1 MESSRVQ
8 KGIYGM
14 GISVKIQKET
24 ERYPLGVSRQE
35 EGLRI
40 AFVSRARSCGI
51 ILEQKGEEI
60 RVPFSEEVKTGD
72 VYRLFLKMANT
83 RNLTY
88 YFYESND
95 KGVETMVPDP
105 YGKVFVNRLPFGAYQ
120 EESSFR
126 AGFPGEF
133 SWEEEKRPH
142 LSYEESIVYCLHVR
156 GFTRHASSGVR
167 HKGTFAGLIEKIPY
181 LKDLGVTTLE
191 LQPAYEFAEKEK
203 PADEVCTSGVPSPY
217 ASFLPDLNYW
227 GYKKGYYYAP
237 KASYAF
243 AKDPSREFKAMVRA
257 LHRAGMEIVMQFYFS
272 ADISPLEIPNILK
285 YWMEEYHIDGFHLI
299 EDQNMAQLLAKD
311 PEFSGVKL
319 WYSGFDTDSIYG
331 HFQKP
336 ASKNLGVYETAW
348 QKDMRSFLKGDAGM
362 LQTALR
368 HLCDVSEQTGRIH
381 YFSTYCGFTMMDMLS
396 YTEKHNE
403 ANGEDNRDGER
414 DNLSWNCGE
423 EGSTRKWK
431 VLALRKKQFRNAMML
446 LFLSAGTPL
455 LFMGDEFGNSQNG
468 NNNPYCQDNKI
479 SWMNWNEW
487 KKNQELHAFTKEM
500 IALRKAHPVFRKGRL
515 PDFRDTLSCGY
526 PDISYHGICAWIPSL
541 AEKDRQV
548 GIFYYGKYASDCSF
562 YLAINLHWESKK
574 LALPKLPGKQK
585 WRLCMATD
593 KVALDGEE
601 GNSLILPPRSIAL
614 YISNS
619 AVL

>member
-1 MESSRVQ
+1 
-8 KGIYGM
+8 M
-14 GISVKIQKET
+14 GISVMIQKET

-35 EGLRI
+35 GGLRI
-40 AFVSRARSCGI
+40 AFVSGAHSCGI

-60 RVPFSEEVKTGD
+60 RVPFSEELRTGN

-83 RNLTY
+83 RNLAY
-88 YFYESND
+88 CFYESDD
-95 KGVETMVPDP
+95 KGIETIVPDL
-105 YGKVFVNRLPFGAYQ
+105 YGKVFVNRLPFGVYQ

-126 AGFPGEF
+126 AGFPGTF
-133 SWEEEKRPH
+133 SWGEEKKPQ
-142 LSYEESIVYCLHVR
+142 LSYEESVVYCLHVR

-167 HKGTFAGLIEKIPY
+167 HKGTFAGLTEKIPY
-181 LKDLGVTTLE
+181 LKELGVNTLE

-203 PADEVCTSGVPSPY
+203 PADSMH
-217 ASFLPDLNYW
+217 ASRVSSFQTFPLPELNYW

-237 KASYAF
+237 KSSYAA
-243 AKDPSREFKAMVRA
+243 AKDPCREFKEMVKA
-257 LHRAGMEIVMQFYFS
+257 LHRVGMEIVMQFYFS
-272 ADISPLEIPNILK
+272 ADIPALEIPNILK

-299 EDQNMAQLLAKD
+299 EDRSMAQLLAKD
-311 PEFSGVKL
+311 PGFSGVKL

-331 HFQKP
+331 YFQKP
-336 ASKNLGVYETAW
+336 VSKNLGVYEAAW
-348 QKDMRSFLKGDAGM
+348 QKDMRCFLKGDSGM

-368 HLCDVSEQTGRIH
+368 HLCGVSEQTGRIH

-414 DNLSWNCGE
+414 DNFSWNCGE
-423 EGSTRKWK
+423 EGSTRKGK

-455 LFMGDEFGNSQNG
+455 LFMGDEFGNSQKG
-468 NNNPYCQDNKI
+468 NNNPYCQDNEI
-479 SWMNWNEW
+479 SWVNWKDR
-487 KKNQELHAFTKEM
+487 KKNQDLYAFTKEV
-500 IALRKAHPVFRKGRL
+500 IAVRKAHPVFRKDRL

-541 AEKDRQV
+541 SEKDRQA
-548 GIFYYGKYASDCSF
+548 GIFYYGKYASDQSF

-585 WRLCMATD
+585 WQLCMATD
-593 KVALDGEE
+593 EVILDEAE
-601 GNSLILPPRSIAL
+601 GNSLVLPPRSIAL

-619 AVL
+619 SEEGNNVTRMETF